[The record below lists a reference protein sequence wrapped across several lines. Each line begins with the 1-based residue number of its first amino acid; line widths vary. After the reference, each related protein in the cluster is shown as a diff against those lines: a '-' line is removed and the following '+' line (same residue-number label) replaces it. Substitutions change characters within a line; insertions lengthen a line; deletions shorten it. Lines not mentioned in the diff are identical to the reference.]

1 MATKHDDMAQDKQAI
16 RAAVHKHEAALHKGK
31 PKTALKKG
39 GMVARGTGAAIKGTR
54 FSRDG

>member
-1 MATKHDDMAQDKQAI
+1 MKHSDMKMDKAVVKK
-16 RAAVHKHEAALHKGK
+16 AVHKHEAAMHPGK

-39 GMVARGTGAAIKGTR
+39 GMVMRGGGAAIKGTR